1 MKRIV
6 IIGALGVIAII
17 AALLLNYA
25 LDREEQEADAP
36 AVATGADASALASGQ
51 AVAPAGGDSAAP
63 TGASAEPTEPGQASA
78 TAAAEGTGQPA
89 GSASQTSAPSGAG
102 TSGSAETGAQAAGV
116 SSGTAGTGA
125 AGAGAAGKAAPPK
138 PIAGGPSFDIVR
150 IDPRGDAVIAG
161 RAKPNSQVTV
171 FDDGKEI
178 GTVIADSRGEWVLL
192 PQDPLPAGSRELTLS
207 SKDESGAVAGSEQA
221 VVLVVPDRKDQ
232 ATEEDGSSALAVLV
246 PRQGAGGTVLQP
258 PAADAGEG
266 ITQDQLSLDII
277 DYDEAGQVVIG
288 GRAPAGANI
297 NVYIDNE
304 PIGGAVADADGRWE
318 VRPKQPVA
326 PGLHTLRVDQVE
338 PPDARVVARV
348 ETPFSRASFA
358 EAAPGSVVVQP
369 GNSLW
374 RIARR
379 SYGEGVRYSVIFE
392 ANKEQIRDPDLIYP
406 GQVFKLP
413 KGP

>member
-6 IIGALGVIAII
+6 IIGALGLIAII

-25 LDREEQEADAP
+25 LDRDEQEADIAA
-36 AVATGADASALASGQ
+36 AVGSVEPGSGQVPEAEAEGSGSVADSGSTPPVQTQGSPETQTEASGADTSGQ
-51 AVAPAGGDSAAP
+51 
-63 TGASAEPTEPGQASA
+63 
-78 TAAAEGTGQPA
+78 
-89 GSASQTSAPSGAG
+89 
-102 TSGSAETGAQAAGV
+102 AETGAQPGAASSAAP
-116 SSGTAGTGA
+116 SSGTVGA
-125 AGAGAAGKAAPPK
+125 RTQGDVAAPK
-138 PIAGGPSFDIVR
+138 PTAGGPSFDIVR
-150 IDPRGDAVIAG
+150 INPRGNAVIAG

-192 PQDPLPAGSRELTLS
+192 PQDPLPPGSRELTLS
-207 SKDESGAVAGSEQA
+207 SKETSGTVAGSEQA

-232 ATEEDGSSALAVLV
+232 ASDEDAASALAVLV
-246 PRQGAGGTVLQP
+246 PRKGAGGTVLQP
-258 PAADAGEG
+258 PAGDSEEG
-266 ITQDQLSLDII
+266 ISQDQLSLDII
-277 DYDEAGQVVIG
+277 DYDESGQVVIG

-304 PIGGAVADADGRWE
+304 PIGGAVADAQGRWE

-392 ANKEQIRDPDLIYP
+392 ANKEQIRNPDLIYP